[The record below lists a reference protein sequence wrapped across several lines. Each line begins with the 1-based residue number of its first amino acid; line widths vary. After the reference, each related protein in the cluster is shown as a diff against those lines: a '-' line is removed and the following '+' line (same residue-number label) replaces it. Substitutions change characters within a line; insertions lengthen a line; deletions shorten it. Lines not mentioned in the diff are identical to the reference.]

1 MNNFLDYAK
10 RMWPEFLC
18 GPHHA
23 LMAEKFEG
31 VAAGKIKK
39 LILNLPPRHTKSM
52 FASYLLPSWYLGRFP
67 EKQVIQVMSDMVLAK
82 SFCRRVESLMASQKY
97 AQVFPKHGETVG
109 AGVGEAINGSEADL
123 IIVDDPHLAGFND
136 FENVFDWFA
145 GSAMCRL
152 KPEGAVVVVMSRSSS
167 DDLTGRLERLG
178 GWEVLKIPAMQADGT
193 PTWPYFWPEK
203 ELLDVKRNMT
213 SEVWAMEWQQNV
225 DEAK

>member
-1 MNNFLDYAK
+1 MNKFLDYAK
-10 RMWPEFLC
+10 EMWPEFLC
-18 GPHHA
+18 GPHHEFIA
-23 LMAEKFEG
+23 KKFED
-31 VAAGKIKK
+31 VADGKIKK

-52 FASYLLPSWYLGRFP
+52 FASYLLPSWYLGLFP

-82 SFCRRVESLMASQKY
+82 SFGRRVDSLMASQKY

-123 IIVDDPHLAGFND
+123 LIVDDPHLAGFNG

-152 KPEGAVVVVMSRSSS
+152 KPEGAVVVVMSRSSN

-203 ELLDVKRNMT
+203 ELLDVKNNVTSADWEMT
-213 SEVWAMEWQQNV
+213 WQQNV
-225 DEAK
+225 NEAE